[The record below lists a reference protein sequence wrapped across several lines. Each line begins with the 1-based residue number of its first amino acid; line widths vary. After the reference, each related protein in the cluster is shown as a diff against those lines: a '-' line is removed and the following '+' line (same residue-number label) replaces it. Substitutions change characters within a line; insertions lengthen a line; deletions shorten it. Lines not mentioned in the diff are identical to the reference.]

1 MIKFIAALLT
11 AFLTTGLAAAADDDA
26 KFIKDQNGCKVVNPN
41 PRAEETITWTGKC
54 GSDGYTQGSGVL
66 QWYQSGVADEKYE
79 GEMSHGYAEGK
90 GVQTMIDGGRY
101 EGEFKESRQH
111 GEGTY
116 YGPDG
121 SVFKGS
127 WQDGKPHGP
136 GVLRTPEGKVIRGE
150 WENGTFKGGD
160 TDRESDPNRT

>member
-150 WENGTFKGGD
+150 LENGTFKGGD